1 MRKIRLSFGIILLC
15 LVAKSQTPYS
25 CYFEGVKVSFT
36 LDTEHAFLSVK
47 NQQLPDSIRQRNI
60 RATTFRSDNS
70 DKFLNQDFHKIKK
83 ISKIYFANPENLV
96 RIVVQN
102 KIKNCTFAKSFNNKL
117 KSFLS

>member
-1 MRKIRLSFGIILLC
+1 MKKITFTLGFTLFCAI
-15 LVAKSQTPYS
+15 VNAQTPYYYYYS
-25 CYFEGVKVSFT
+25 GEKQYLT
-36 LDTEHAFLSVK
+36 LDTKHAFLSVK
-47 NQQLPDSIRQRNI
+47 QQQLPDSIRQRNI